1 MDRLSRARLPRR
13 SNGFVERDLDHT
25 DPALPARLASRTTA
39 SNDEP
44 MNVTCDREKLRE
56 GLSIVNTVI
65 PAKSPKA
72 VVENVCLVATDDAL
86 ELVGTDLEVS
96 VRYRIEEV
104 QVDDPGP
111 CLIPSR
117 VAADFVRDLS
127 GDKVHLST
135 SEGNCVI
142 ESGSDSCEL
151 VTADASEFPV
161 VPRFEEPGGFTMQGG
176 TFLRLVGQ
184 TAFAAAREPGRY
196 AMHGV
201 LTEVENEQLRL
212 VATDGRRLSMAT
224 SPVECRE
231 PSLGPAIIPTKGMQ
245 LFGRVISDPLD
256 SISVQIDE
264 RQVGMRCKHAQIF
277 ARLIEGDFPRYSAV
291 IPTETAH
298 SMEASKEVLQQK
310 LRLVA
315 NVTGDEAR
323 AVKLKLGPG
332 QLELFGRSVGRGEA
346 RAHMEVEYRSGD
358 AEIAFNPDYVLD
370 GLKTCEGETLRLEF
384 NERTSPGK
392 FTLGENHVY
401 IVMPITVDT

>member
-1 MDRLSRARLPRR
+1 
-13 SNGFVERDLDHT
+13 
-25 DPALPARLASRTTA
+25 
-39 SNDEP
+39 
-44 MNVTCDREKLRE
+44 MNVTCDREKLKS

-96 VRYRIEEV
+96 VRYRIDEV

-111 CLIPSR
+111 CLIPAR
-117 VAADFVRDLS
+117 VAADFVRDLA
-127 GDKVHLST
+127 GDTVHLST
-135 SEGNCVI
+135 KDGNCTI

-161 VPRFEEPGGFTMQGG
+161 VPRFEEPGAFSMQGG

-201 LTEVENEQLRL
+201 LTELENETLRL
-212 VATDGRRLSMAT
+212 VATDGRRMSMVT
-224 SPVECRE
+224 TPVECRE
-231 PSLGPAIIPTKGMQ
+231 PSLPAAIIPTKGMQ
-245 LFGRVISDPLD
+245 LFCRVIADPLD
-256 SISVQIDE
+256 SVSVHLDDK
-264 RQVGMRCKHAQIF
+264 QVGMRCKHAQIF
-277 ARLIEGDFPRYSAV
+277 ARLIEGEFPRYTNV
-291 IPTETAH
+291 IPAETANV
-298 SMEASKEVLQQK
+298 MEADKETLQQK

-315 NVTGDEAR
+315 NVTGAEAR
-323 AVKLKLGPG
+323 AVKLKLSQN

-346 RAHMEVEYRSGD
+346 HAHMDVEFKSGE

-370 GLKTCEGETLRLEF
+370 GLKTCEGEALRLEF

-392 FTLGENHVY
+392 FMFGENHIY